1 MGTLIKQEFYKL
13 FHKTGT
19 WIAIGIMV
27 ALQIVFAIVRMAN
40 PGLFTLGDL
49 VSLDFMGGSLVIIL
63 AVAATAS
70 VVAQEFQFGTMKQL
84 LYRKYYRSQVFV
96 SKVITM
102 VLYLFILQAIATIVT
117 VVLSV
122 TTGKYDWLK
131 VVGKHANWE
140 TYGIS
145 VIGFFLVSLLL
156 LSVVLLLSTLLKSNA
171 AAVSTGIVG
180 YFLMNIASGIFI
192 ALIDKWE
199 FLKWNPFT
207 FLMVGSQVTNETY
220 SKMTH
225 LSTPVMIVGS
235 LAYTALFTVIAYLS
249 FRKRSV

>member
-27 ALQIVFAIVRMAN
+27 GLQIAFAIIRMAN
-40 PGLFTLGDL
+40 PDLFTLGDL
-49 VSLDFMGGSLVIIL
+49 VTSDFMGGGLVIFL

-70 VVAQEFQFGTMKQL
+70 IVAQEFQFGTMKQL

-102 VLYLFILQAIATIVT
+102 VLYLVFLQVIATAVT

-140 TYGIS
+140 TYSIS

-171 AAVSTGIVG
+171 AAVATGIVG
-180 YFLMNIASGIFI
+180 YFLMYIASGILI
-192 ALIDKWE
+192 ALIAKWE
-199 FLKWNPFT
+199 FVKWSPFT
-207 FLMVGSQVTNETY
+207 FLMVGSQLSSESVSKVTQ
-220 SKMTH
+220 
-225 LSTPVMIVGS
+225 LSTPVMVIGS